1 MEWTIQ
7 DLGSLGEFVGSIG
20 VVVTLFY
27 LSAQIR
33 SQNKESHAN
42 ALNALTQQWADVT
55 LMFCDADLNLVWQ
68 RGLVDF
74 HGLDD
79 NERGRFSS
87 VIQNLTQTFEGLFL
101 QKQNDRMDSEAW
113 DAIERRIQTLFS
125 APGIQQ
131 WWQIRG
137 FWFTDS
143 FQAFINQLVDDLGGE
158 NQYASFFD
166 RPDGSR

>member
-68 RGLVDF
+68 RGLLDF

-101 QKQNDRMDSEAW
+101 QHGLRSVGCYRAANPNVVFGTGYTTVVADQRV
-113 DAIERRIQTLFS
+113 
-125 APGIQQ
+125 
-131 WWQIRG
+131 
-137 FWFTDS
+137 
-143 FQAFINQLVDDLGGE
+143 LVHRLVSSVHQSIG
-158 NQYASFFD
+158 
-166 RPDGSR
+166 